1 MATYAQEQAEN
12 LLKYYQGMS
21 GTARQPSALSS
32 REEQRAFQAQEVRAG
47 RAPAETLPEDYG
59 GRPQGESRRSIRMQE
74 AYDARQAQLLEQE
87 RARQAMDIQ
96 RKQMEIN
103 NAQETRAAAVFQSG
117 LDEARAQAKVDTET
131 EIQRARF
138 DSGFAEL
145 DPRAPEFLDQ
155 LGALRKESPLVF
167 VIPEVKGLV
176 DQYIG
181 INEVYR
187 EQNEEVKAEAE
198 ARKKAEV
205 QGRVAIAKDLAASG
219 LSIAD
224 YSKDGVVD
232 FEAANTALGEKLRER
247 EQGREGEMDEREQ
260 NRALRRQKA
269 SAETELVK
277 IKSQVGRF
285 EKLRPTGDNV
295 RELEAARVS
304 QGIFEDEIN
313 RINNELGGETPAEPE
328 ATEGPT
334 TPSVEITPEPAMDL
348 PEGKDVIQVALDGV
362 GGATLDSRGLGLSD
376 RAINVRDTL
385 LNDPTSQEAVS
396 AIRMSGLKTADD
408 LLAAINYVESVNI
421 ENSEKNPLEIKSKE
435 DFERIPSGM
444 MFIAPDG
451 TRRRKQ

>member
-1 MATYAQEQAEN
+1 
-12 LLKYYQGMS
+12 
-21 GTARQPSALSS
+21 
-32 REEQRAFQAQEVRAG
+32 
-47 RAPAETLPEDYG
+47 
-59 GRPQGESRRSIRMQE
+59 
-74 AYDARQAQLLEQE
+74 
-87 RARQAMDIQ
+87 
-96 RKQMEIN
+96 MEIN
-103 NAQETRAAAVFQSG
+103 NSQETRAAAVFQSG

-131 EIQRARF
+131 ETQRARF

-145 DPRAPEFLDQ
+145 DPRAPDFLDQ
-155 LGALRKESPLVF
+155 LGALRKESPLAF

-187 EQNEEVKAEAE
+187 EQDEEVKAEAE

-247 EQGREGEMDEREQ
+247 EQSREGEMDEREQ
-260 NRALRRQKA
+260 NRALRRQKV

-313 RINNELGGETPAEPE
+313 RINNELGVETLAEPE
-328 ATEGPT
+328 VIEGPT
-334 TPSVEITPEPAMDL
+334 TPSVETTPEPAMDL

-408 LLAAINYVESVNI
+408 LLAAINYMESVTI
-421 ENSEKNPLEIKSKE
+421 ETSEKNPQEITSKE
-435 DFERIPSGM
+435 DFERMPSGM